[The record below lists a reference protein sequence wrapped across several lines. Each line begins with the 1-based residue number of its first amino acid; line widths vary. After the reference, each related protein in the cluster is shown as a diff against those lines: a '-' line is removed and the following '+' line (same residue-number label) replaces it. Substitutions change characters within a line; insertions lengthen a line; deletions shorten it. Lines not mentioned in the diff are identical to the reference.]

1 MRSGIKAAVVATIVV
16 LLAAVLPRSVTQAAK
31 HHQKTLSQT
40 IFVPA
45 RSAGENGRFL
55 QTGFVLKK
63 GLSLRIK
70 ATGTAYTAICS
81 PACATD
87 PNGNASIICPVSC
100 PGPGLVAYGLIGKV
114 GRGHV
119 FFIGSG
125 PRTVSGH
132 GRLALAYNDGNY
144 TDNSGG
150 YTVQLTYRCTLG
162 KVACARVRI
171 SKPAAGRAFTPT
183 PTNTPTSTPTATPTA
198 TPTSTPTATA
208 TSTPTP
214 TATFTA
220 TPTATPSPVPTATL
234 EPTRTPVPTATL
246 SSLPT
251 PSPTQPVYVP
261 PPQCFPT
268 EPDHN
273 DNDDRGLPPGN
284 NDRDGCPVW
293 SIAGELA
300 ENSSLGEKAS
310 EIMQHFGAFLDAA
323 AHATR
328 TP

>member
-63 GLSLRIK
+63 GLSLKIK

-87 PNGNASIICPVSC
+87 PNGNASIICPISC
-100 PGPGLVAYGLIGKV
+100 AGPGLVAYSLIGKV

-150 YTVQLTYRCTLG
+150 YTVLLAYRCKLG
-162 KVACARVRI
+162 TTACRSVRI
-171 SKPAAGRAFTPT
+171 SRPTAGPAFTPT
-183 PTNTPTSTPTATPTA
+183 PTNTPMPTITPTPS
-198 TPTSTPTATA
+198 PTA
-208 TSTPTP
+208 TSTATLEPTR
-214 TATFTA
+214 T
-220 TPTATPSPVPTATL
+220 PVPTATL
-234 EPTRTPVPTATL
+234 EPTRTLVPAATLEPTQTPVPTATL

-261 PPQCFPT
+261 PPQCLPI

-328 TP
+328 AP